1 MQAGALG
8 TLAPEKKAGAT
19 YYPRCFSTPPYSVR
33 IWMGGEGKN
42 RPWRRA
48 GTKALASI
56 TLLDPRAAMSKSVA
70 RSCISS
76 ARQWLPLRA
85 ETITPRKRDWD
96 HCVPQVQVLG
106 RSQAAVDTRL
116 SASAAENQQ
125 GAANHDLWSLS
136 LALHHRRDQVRR
148 ILLLRAWFA
157 DAVRM
162 RTFRIQPPL
171 Q

>member
-1 MQAGALG
+1 
-8 TLAPEKKAGAT
+8 
-19 YYPRCFSTPPYSVR
+19 
-33 IWMGGEGKN
+33 
-42 RPWRRA
+42 
-48 GTKALASI
+48 
-56 TLLDPRAAMSKSVA
+56 LLDPRAAMSKSVA

-85 ETITPRKRDWD
+85 ETMAPRKRDWD

-148 ILLLRAWFA
+148 ILRAWF
-157 DAVRM
+157 AVRM
-162 RTFRIQPPL
+162 RTFRIPAPL